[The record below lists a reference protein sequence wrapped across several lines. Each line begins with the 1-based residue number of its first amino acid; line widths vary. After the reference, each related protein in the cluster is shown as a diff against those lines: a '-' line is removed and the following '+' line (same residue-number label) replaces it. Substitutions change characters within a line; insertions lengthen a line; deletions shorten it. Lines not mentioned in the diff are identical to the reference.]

1 MKIRLTI
8 LALVLIPVLVA
19 GGFAVTKTPM
29 SAPVVAVLGAVMI
42 WLAYTRYARRIDA
55 EVIRPDDKKATPA
68 RMYMDGVDF
77 MPTSRNVLY
86 GYHFKSIAAA
96 GPIVGPI
103 AAATLWGWM
112 PALLW
117 LTLGVSFLG
126 WASDYSAIVVA
137 VRNDGNSLSAI
148 AHRLISPRA
157 RIILFVFIFFYLL
170 LLAGAF
176 VGIMAGIFD
185 PRADVPFGILMLAIM
200 GLLMGQMLYKWKM
213 DLILVTFI
221 AVALTLG
228 GMALGAKGISSAKG
242 VTPDGKPAATIVF
255 GGPVNSV
262 VEKVGNG
269 LNRITGGEPMYT
281 VVDPTKADPRLAT
294 TVITADGKIV
304 PKYVDKSGAIK
315 MMPSF
320 VFWCLMVFLFS
331 YLGTVLPIW
340 RFAQPTNYIGFWV
353 TFITIGLSALGAIVG
368 GVRALFGNP
377 EMIKAV
383 TFQTKVFSTL
393 MPMSQA
399 KDAAGNILQA
409 LPAIQPIWPML
420 FVTIACG
427 AISGWHALVGSIG
440 TARQLEYETDAL
452 PVGGGGMFSENAL
465 ALLSLVAVSIAGG
478 AGAGAFAAGVGK
490 LLGMVTFGAI
500 APAYGTA
507 LGFGVFVVIV
517 LTMVQLV
524 FRVMRVTLGEWL
536 GDTWAGFKNAHISAI
551 VSMGLALVL
560 VLSGTWIYLWQLFGA
575 SNQLMA
581 ALSLLIVSL
590 WLKSI
595 GRSPRYAFWPML
607 FMYVT
612 TMAAILVTAYN
623 LYASILSNPK
633 IAAQPIN
640 SFGAIAML
648 IVAGLLF
655 IAAILIAWDAF
666 KAWRKLD
673 VKGATPTPTRDRERE
688 LVSAHD

>member
-1 MKIRLTI
+1 MNIRLSI
-8 LALVLIPVLVA
+8 LILVLIPAIVV
-19 GGFAVTKTPM
+19 GGYAITQRPM
-29 SAPVVAVLGAVMI
+29 TAPVVVVLGAVMI
-42 WLAYTRYARRIDA
+42 YLGYTRYARHIDR
-55 EVIRPDDKKATPA
+55 EVIRPDDKKSTPA

-117 LTLGVSFLG
+117 LTLGVTFLG
-126 WASDYSAIVVA
+126 WASDYSAIMVA

-157 RIILFVFIFFYLL
+157 RVILFVFIFFYLL

-185 PRADVPFGILMLAIM
+185 PRADVPFGIFMLAVM
-200 GLLMGQMLYKWKM
+200 GLLMGQMLYRWKM
-213 DLILVTFI
+213 DLILVTFV
-221 AVALTLG
+221 AVAVTLG
-228 GMALGAKGISSAKG
+228 SMAIGAKGIVATKG
-242 VTPDGKPAATIVF
+242 TTPDGKPATALVF
-255 GGPVNSV
+255 AGRVNSA
-262 VEKVGNG
+262 VEKLSDGING
-269 LNRITGGEPMYT
+269 LSGRQPLYT
-281 VVDPTKADPRLAT
+281 VVDPTRSDPRLVVT
-294 TVITADGKIV
+294 MVNPEGKIV
-304 PKYVDKSGAIK
+304 PKYVDQSGAIR
-315 MMPSF
+315 MLPSF
-320 VFWCLMVFLFS
+320 IFWCLFIFAFS

-353 TFITIGLSALGAIVG
+353 TFLTIGLSALGAVLG
-368 GVRALFGNP
+368 GIRALLGNP

-383 TFQTKVFSTL
+383 TFQTRAFASW
-393 MPMSQA
+393 MPITQA
-399 KDAAGNILQA
+399 KDAAGNFLQA
-409 LPAIQPIWPML
+409 MPAIQPLWPML

-427 AISGWHALVGSIG
+427 AISGWHSLVGSIG
-440 TARQLEYETDAL
+440 TARQLEYETDGL

-465 ALLSLVAVSIAGG
+465 ALLSLIAVSIAGG
-478 AGAGAFAAGVGK
+478 VGAGAFAAGVGK
-490 LLGMVTFGAI
+490 LLGIITFGGI
-500 APAYGTA
+500 PPAYGTA

-536 GDTWAGFKNAHISAI
+536 GDTWVGFKNPHISAI
-551 VSMGLALVL
+551 LSMVLTMLLVM
-560 VLSGTWIYLWQLFGA
+560 SGTWIYLWQLFGA

-581 ALSLLIVSL
+581 ALSLLIVSI

-595 GRSPRYAFWPML
+595 GRNPRYAFWPML

-612 TMAAILVTAYN
+612 TMAAIVVTAYN

-640 SFGAIAML
+640 SIGAIAMIL
-648 IVAGLLF
+648 VSVLLF
-655 IAAILIAWDAF
+655 IAALIIAYDAWH
-666 KAWRKLD
+666 AWQKPLPSGKVAPMPAD
-673 VKGATPTPTRDRERE
+673 
-688 LVSAHD
+688 

>member
-1 MKIRLTI
+1 MNIRLTI
-8 LALVLIPVLVA
+8 LILVLIPAIVV
-19 GGFAVTKTPM
+19 GGYAVTHRTM
-29 SAPVVAVLGAVMI
+29 TAPVVVVLGAVMI
-42 WLAYTRYARRIDA
+42 YLGYTRYARSIDRD
-55 EVIRPDDKKATPA
+55 VIQPDSKKATPA

-117 LTLGVSFLG
+117 LTLGVTFLG
-126 WASDYSAIVVA
+126 WASDYSAIMVA

-157 RIILFVFIFFYLL
+157 RVILFVFIFFYLL

-185 PRADVPFGILMLAIM
+185 PRADVPFGIFMLAIM
-200 GLLMGQMLYKWKM
+200 GLLMGQMLYRWKM
-213 DLILVTFI
+213 DLILVTLL
-221 AVALTLG
+221 AVVVTLAS
-228 GMALGAKGISSAKG
+228 MAIGAKGIVVTKG
-242 VTPDGKPAATIVF
+242 TTPDGKPAAALVF
-255 GGPVNSV
+255 AGGVNSA
-262 VEKVGNG
+262 VEKLSDGING
-269 LNRITGGEPMYT
+269 LSGRRPLYT
-281 VVDPTKADPRLAT
+281 VVDPTHSDPRLVTKVVNAE
-294 TVITADGKIV
+294 GKIV
-304 PKYVDKSGAIK
+304 PKYVDQSGAIK
-315 MMPSF
+315 MLPSF
-320 VFWCLMVFLFS
+320 IFWCLFIFGFS

-353 TFITIGLSALGAIVG
+353 TFLTIGLSALGAVLG
-368 GVRALFGNP
+368 GVRALLGNP

-383 TFQTKVFSTL
+383 TFHTRAFASW
-393 MPMSQA
+393 MPVTQA
-399 KDAAGNILQA
+399 KDAAGHLLQG
-409 LPAIQPIWPML
+409 LPAIQPLWPML

-427 AISGWHALVGSIG
+427 AISGWHSLVGSIG

-452 PVGGGGMFSENAL
+452 PVGGGGMFTENAL
-465 ALLSLVAVSIAGG
+465 ALLSLIAVSIAGG
-478 AGAGAFAAGVGK
+478 AGAGAFAAGVGE
-490 LLGMVTFGAI
+490 LLGMITFGAI
-500 APAYGTA
+500 PPAYGTA

-536 GDTWAGFKNAHISAI
+536 GDTWVGFKNPHISAI
-551 VSMGLALVL
+551 LSMVLTMLLVM
-560 VLSGTWIYLWQLFGA
+560 SGTWIYLWQLFGA

-581 ALSLLIVSL
+581 ALSLLIVSI

-595 GRSPRYAFWPML
+595 GRSPRFAFWPMV

-612 TMAAILVTAYN
+612 TMAAIVVTAYN
-623 LYASILSNPK
+623 LYASILSNPA

-640 SFGAIAML
+640 SIGAIAMIL
-648 IVAGLLF
+648 VSVLLF
-655 IAAILIAWDAF
+655 IAALIIAYDAWHAWQRPLPTA
-666 KAWRKLD
+666 KAVAVPAD
-673 VKGATPTPTRDRERE
+673 
-688 LVSAHD
+688 

>member
-1 MKIRLTI
+1 MNIRLSI
-8 LALVLIPVLVA
+8 LILVLIPAIVV
-19 GGFAVTKTPM
+19 GGYAVTQRPM
-29 SAPVVAVLGAVMI
+29 TAPVVVVLGAVMI
-42 WLAYTRYARRIDA
+42 YLGYTRYARHIDR
-55 EVIRPDDKKATPA
+55 EVIKPDNKKATPA
-68 RMYMDGVDF
+68 RLYMDGVDF
-77 MPTSRNVLY
+77 MPTSRNILY

-117 LTLGVSFLG
+117 LTLGVTFLG
-126 WASDYSAIVVA
+126 WASDYSAIMVA

-148 AHRLISPRA
+148 AHRLIAPRA
-157 RIILFVFIFFYLL
+157 RVILFVFIFFYLL

-185 PRADVPFGILMLAIM
+185 PRSDVPFGIFMLAIM
-200 GLLMGQMLYKWKM
+200 GLLMGQMLYRWKM
-213 DLILVTFI
+213 DLILVTFL
-221 AVALTLG
+221 AVAVTLG
-228 GMALGAKGISSAKG
+228 SMAIGAKGIVATKG
-242 VTPDGKPAATIVF
+242 TTPDGKPATALVF
-255 GGPVNSV
+255 AGRVNSA
-262 VEKVGNG
+262 VEKLSDAING
-269 LNRITGGEPMYT
+269 LSGRQPLYT
-281 VVDPTKADPRLAT
+281 VVDPTRSDPRLVVT
-294 TVITADGKIV
+294 MVNPEGKIV
-304 PKYVDKSGAIK
+304 PKYVDPSGAIR
-315 MMPSF
+315 MLPSF
-320 VFWCLMVFLFS
+320 IFWCLFIFGFS

-353 TFITIGLSALGAIVG
+353 TFLTIGLSALGAVLG
-368 GVRALFGNP
+368 GIRALLGNP

-383 TFQTKVFSTL
+383 TFQTKAFASW
-393 MPMSQA
+393 MPMTQA
-399 KDAAGNILQA
+399 KDAAGNLLQA
-409 LPAIQPIWPML
+409 MPAIQPLWPML

-427 AISGWHALVGSIG
+427 AISGWHSLVGSIG

-465 ALLSLVAVSIAGG
+465 ALLSLIAVSIAGG
-478 AGAGAFAAGVGK
+478 VGAGAFAAGVGK
-490 LLGMVTFGAI
+490 LLGIITFGGI
-500 APAYGTA
+500 PPAYGTA

-536 GDTWAGFKNAHISAI
+536 GDTWVGFKNPHISAI
-551 VSMGLALVL
+551 LSMVLTMLL

-581 ALSLLIVSL
+581 ALSLLIVSI

-595 GRSPRYAFWPML
+595 GRNPRYAFWPMV

-612 TMAAILVTAYN
+612 TMAAIIVTAYN

-640 SFGAIAML
+640 SIGAIAMIL
-648 IVAGLLF
+648 VSVLLF
-655 IAAILIAWDAF
+655 IAALIIAYDAWH
-666 KAWRKLD
+666 AWQKPL
-673 VKGATPTPTRDRERE
+673 PTAKVAAPMPAD
-688 LVSAHD
+688 